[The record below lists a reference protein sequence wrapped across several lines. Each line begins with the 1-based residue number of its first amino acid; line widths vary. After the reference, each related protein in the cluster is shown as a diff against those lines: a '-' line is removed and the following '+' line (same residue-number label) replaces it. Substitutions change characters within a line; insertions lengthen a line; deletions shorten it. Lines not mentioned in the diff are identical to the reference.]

1 MESDGK
7 KRLVR
12 ISVWVAVLSML
23 LAVLSSLA
31 TALEASAHATLRSM
45 TPAAGSTVKKAPAA
59 VVLTFN
65 ERISASFA
73 TVTVTDAKGGSV
85 TSGKTVVTGETVTQ
99 KLQPVGSGRY
109 TVAFRVVSEDGH
121 PVSQK
126 ASFTV
131 ALPAPTTSAPAPT
144 PSPASSSAPSSSA
157 ATAPAP
163 PPSASTGASA
173 PVAGSDDGPPTALVW
188 GLGVVVVAA
197 AAGGAL
203 AWRRGRRN
211 SE

>member
-1 MESDGK
+1 MESEGK
-7 KRLVR
+7 KRLIR

-45 TPAAGSTVKKAPAA
+45 TPAAGSTVRTAPTE

-65 ERISASFA
+65 EPISSSFA
-73 TVTVTDAKGGSV
+73 TVLVTDAKGGSV
-85 TSGKTVVTGETVTQ
+85 ASGKPVVSGETVTQ

-131 ALPAPTTSAPAPT
+131 ALPAPTTSAPAST
-144 PSPASSSAPSSSA
+144 PSSAPSSSA
-157 ATAPAP
+157 ATASAP
-163 PPSASTGASA
+163 PSTAASA
-173 PVAGSDDGPPTALVW
+173 TVAESDDGPSTALVW

-197 AAGGAL
+197 VAGAAL
-203 AWRRGRRN
+203 AWRKRRRS